1 MPHLEG
7 LEGRVLVR
15 GEGVDV
21 DEAAVESIAAHTVVV
36 DRVLGGE
43 EIDIRVP
50 YIMFL
55 PNGCP

>member
-1 MPHLEG
+1 M
-7 LEGRVLVR
+7 LVR

-21 DEAAVESIAAHTVVV
+21 DEAAVESIAPHTVVV

-50 YIMFL
+50 YIIFL

>member
-21 DEAAVESIAAHTVVV
+21 DEAAVESIAPHTVVV
-36 DRVLGGE
+36 DRVLGG
-43 EIDIRVP
+43 RK
-50 YIMFL
+50 
-55 PNGCP
+55 